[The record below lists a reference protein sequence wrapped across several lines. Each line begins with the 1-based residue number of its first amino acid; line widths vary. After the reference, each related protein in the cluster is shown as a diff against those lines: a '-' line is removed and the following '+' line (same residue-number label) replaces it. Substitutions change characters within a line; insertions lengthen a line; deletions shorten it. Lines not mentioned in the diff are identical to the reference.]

1 MYEPRKENSY
11 SKKRD
16 VGSYPSFEEL
26 LLIKKSLYEDML
38 KDFDGKPPVSI
49 DDSCYSLE
57 IEDYY
62 GTNIIVLSVIFFYE
76 NTNFKSE
83 MKEYKEW
90 KKDQENIARLQEQVR
105 KDYEASKNLL
115 KT

>member
-1 MYEPRKENSY
+1 MYEPRKEIFY

-16 VGSYPSFEEL
+16 IGSYPTFADL
-26 LLIKKSLYEDML
+26 LSSKESLYEEAL
-38 KDFDGKPPVSI
+38 KDFNGKPPVSI

-57 IEDYY
+57 VEDYY
-62 GTNIIVLSVIFFYE
+62 GTNTIILTINFYYT
-76 NTNFKSE
+76 NPNFKSE

-90 KKDQENIARLQEQVR
+90 KKDQENIARLQEQVK
-105 KDYEASKNLL
+105 KDYEAKKLL